1 MKGNLYISSMA
12 FGNSIEQIISRSEGI
27 NIQLEFSSGI
37 MHHKHALS
45 IFNNFKG
52 KKLMHNYFPA
62 PKTPFVLNLASK
74 NEKIRFSSI
83 NHCLINLEISKQNNI
98 PFFSAHSGFCIDPG
112 YESLGHKL
120 VSYSNKIE
128 KKEHFKLFE
137 DSLLKIKA
145 HCEKNDICFLIENN
159 VITKENILNGSNPL
173 LCCSSNEIIEFLKSI
188 NSKHINLLLDTAH
201 LKVSCNSLK
210 LNLMDEM
217 KSLIPFT
224 KAIHHSDN
232 NGIYDTNDKL
242 NETYWFKT
250 FLPYFKEI
258 PHVLEIKAQNDEEIL
273 HQLKTFN
280 KWF

>member
-1 MKGNLYISSMA
+1 MKKNLYVSSMA
-12 FGNSIEQIISRSEGI
+12 FGNSIEQIVSRSEGM

-37 MHHKHALS
+37 MHHKSALS

-52 KKLMHNYFPA
+52 RKLMHNYFPA

-83 NHCLINLEISKQNNI
+83 NHCLINLEASKQNDI
-98 PFFSAHSGFCIDPG
+98 PFFSAHAGFCMDPEH
-112 YESLGHKL
+112 ESLGQKL
-120 VSYSNKIE
+120 VSHSNKID
-128 KKEHFKLFE
+128 KKEHFNLFE
-137 DSLLKIKA
+137 DSLLIIKA

-159 VITKENILNGSNPL
+159 VITNENILNGSNPL
-173 LCCSSNEIIEFLKSI
+173 LCCSSNEIINFLKSI

-201 LKVSCNSLK
+201 LKVSCNTLK
-210 LNLMDEM
+210 LSLIDEM
-217 KSLIPFT
+217 KRLIPFT

-232 NGIYDTNDKL
+232 NGVNDTNEKL
-242 NETYWFKT
+242 NENYWFKI

-258 PHVLEIKAQNDEEIL
+258 PHVLEVKAQNDEEIL
-273 HQLKTFN
+273 HQLKIFD